1 MNDTLRALVDLRDRT
16 LQKSR
21 IQFGNRIS
29 AVENG
34 KDTVNGETLEVL
46 TRWNMRF
53 DELEQ
58 MADKDISRFVCDVPI
73 VQQMTCVKGIGKLLA
88 AKVVAMVDI
97 TRADTVSAL
106 WRYAGYGVVE
116 GARERP
122 TKGEK
127 LHYNARLKTT
137 CYLIGSS
144 FLRSGSP
151 YRSVYDAARE
161 YYEKNRPDWTKGHQH
176 NAAMRKM
183 IKAFLAHLWERWRQL
198 EGLPTREL
206 YAMEQMGHTHYMRA
220 EEFGWP
226 EIAGNSKE
234 PNGVERAGLGE

>member
-1 MNDTLRALVDLRDRT
+1 MESTLRALVDLRDRT

-29 AVENG
+29 ALERGVDNSDG
-34 KDTVNGETLEVL
+34 KTLELL
-46 TRWNMRF
+46 TRWNIHF
-53 DELEQ
+53 DELEKE
-58 MADKDISRFVCDVPI
+58 ADKDIAVLVHDVPI
-73 VQQMTCVKGIGKLLA
+73 VQEMTCIKGIGKLLA

-106 WRYAGYGVVE
+106 WRYAGYGVIE
-116 GARERP
+116 GERERP

-127 LHYNARLKTT
+127 LHYNIRLKTT

-151 YRSVYDAARE
+151 YRAVYDAARE
-161 YYEKNRPDWTKGHQH
+161 YYAINHSDWSKGHQH

-183 IKAFLAHLWERWRQL
+183 IKTWLAHLWERWRMA

-206 YAMEQMGHTHYMRA
+206 YAMERMGHEHYKRP

-226 EIAGNSKE
+226 EVAVLTE
-234 PNGVERAGLGE
+234 